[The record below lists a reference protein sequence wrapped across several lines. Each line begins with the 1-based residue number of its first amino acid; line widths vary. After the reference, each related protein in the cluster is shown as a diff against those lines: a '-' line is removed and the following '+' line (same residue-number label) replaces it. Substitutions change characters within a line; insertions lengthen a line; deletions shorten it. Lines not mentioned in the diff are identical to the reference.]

1 MYKPHRNW
9 KKSVYFRQYTKE
21 WSEIINK
28 FSCLKVNS
36 TCQSL
41 LNQPINVDKKTLYTC
56 VVYTNIVFSRGLS
69 KIMLPS
75 CQWTTFQ
82 CHFFFLSKW
91 CYCNLK
97 IIFCSINTVLSLF
110 SIFQKTQSIFHY
122 FRWHPILMQKL
133 LQNKVQL
140 SMI

>member
-1 MYKPHRNW
+1 MYKPHRN
-9 KKSVYFRQYTKE
+9 KKNQFIS
-21 WSEIINK
+21 INIPK
-28 FSCLKVNS
+28 NGQKLLINLAVWMWTVHANHFSTSQS
-36 TCQSL
+36 TW
-41 LNQPINVDKKTLYTC
+41 IKKTLYTC
-56 VVYTNIVFSRGLS
+56 VVHTNIVFSWGLS
-69 KIMLPS
+69 KLMLPS

-97 IIFCSINTVLSLF
+97 IIFCSINTVLSSL